1 MGASE
6 EFHNNSICVG
16 NVDNSNPPMDKIV
29 VGSFEGIIRIF
40 SPQPRQFRTEDT
52 VIEKDLQA
60 PILQVNCA
68 NKLVSAKITQ
78 KHLEGADPDNTI
90 AICVLH
96 SRKLTIS
103 LIVHHNAFSSY

>member
-1 MGASE
+1 M
-6 EFHNNSICVG
+6 
-16 NVDNSNPPMDKIV
+16 
-29 VGSFEGIIRIF
+29 
-40 SPQPRQFRTEDT
+40 
-52 VIEKDLQA
+52 IEKDLQA
-60 PILQVNCA
+60 PILQVDCA

-78 KHLEGADPDNTI
+78 KYLEGADPDNTI